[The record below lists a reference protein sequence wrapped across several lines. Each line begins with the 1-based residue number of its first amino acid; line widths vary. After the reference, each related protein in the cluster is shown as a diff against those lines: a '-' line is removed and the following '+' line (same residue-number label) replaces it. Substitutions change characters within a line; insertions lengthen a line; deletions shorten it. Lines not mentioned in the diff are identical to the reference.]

1 MEHLLKAVGCPI
13 AMGNAMEHVKEVAKV
28 IVADHD
34 HDECAEAI
42 YNYLLQKR
50 ILKDISHLR
59 VPEDN
64 LTSGGVFVSLLI
76 VHILNH

>member
-34 HDECAEAI
+34 HDGCAEAI
-42 YNYLLQKR
+42 YNYLLQKKNIER
-50 ILKDISHLR
+50 YITPPGAR
-59 VPEDN
+59 R
-64 LTSGGVFVSLLI
+64 
-76 VHILNH
+76 